1 MTPQG
6 TVTGIN
12 ANVAIADEDGNVPD
26 PAAVDVPDLPA
37 SSSTSTTTPAP
48 PETTEG

>member
-12 ANVAIADEDGNVPD
+12 ANVGIADEDGNVPD
-26 PAAVDVPDLPA
+26 PASPDVPDLAP
-37 SSSTSTTTPAP
+37 STSTSTTAPAV
-48 PETTEG
+48 ETTEG